1 MKELRNQSYREALKL
16 VVKGGFFGF
25 FKKFTSKP
33 KLSITMAD
41 MTGYGKCSNL
51 TWENI
56 SSTSQPSYAFLES
69 GNNIRNLTNLGLYI
83 AKYKQKV
90 RECNERKKK
99 EYNKKKLNKEELLN
113 KYTKKQYR
121 FLDSSS
127 ESSGYNSYNYG
138 RRVNAITE
146 KYIKCESEYNK
157 LEKASIYFFINMFKY
172 MSEILNDCLKLS
184 YPTESLKAVK
194 CIIAFFND
202 DKLIRLLF
210 GNTSSSNRSEISSI
224 SSVKKSIGKDAT
236 LGDIYS
242 MFVGNSVNRDDRFDR
257 SSDKTSMMG
266 SNFKMDIYFT
276 DKSLQPIY
284 KRFLEKLLNE
294 FVIRGKNL
302 MELEYKKI

>member
-1 MKELRNQSYREALKL
+1 MKNLKNQSYRDALKL

-25 FKKFTSKP
+25 FKKISSKP
-33 KLSITMAD
+33 KLSITMAE

-69 GNNIRNLTNLGLYI
+69 DSNIRNLTNLGLYI
-83 AKYKQKV
+83 AKYKQQV
-90 RECNERKKK
+90 IECNERKKK
-99 EYNKKKLNKEELLN
+99 KYDKKKLNKEELAK

-121 FLDSSS
+121 FLDSSRDS
-127 ESSGYNSYNYG
+127 QMYSYSRASST
-138 RRVNAITE
+138 TE
-146 KYIKCESEYNK
+146 KYLKCESEYNK
-157 LEKASIYFFINMFKY
+157 LEKASIYFFIYMFKY
-172 MSEILNDCLKLS
+172 MAEILNDCLKLS

-210 GNTSSSNRSEISSI
+210 GNTSNSNRSESSSI
-224 SSVKKSIGKDAT
+224 STVKKSIEKDST

-242 MFVGNSVNRDDRFDR
+242 MFVGNSGSSRNNGYGR
-257 SSDKTSMMG
+257 SYNKPSAMG
-266 SNFKMDIYFT
+266 SNFKMDIYFN

-294 FVIRGKNL
+294 FVIRGKTL
-302 MELEYKKI
+302 MEIEYKKL

>member
-99 EYNKKKLNKEELLN
+99 EYDKKKLNKEELVK

-121 FLDSSS
+121 FLDSSR
-127 ESSGYNSYNYG
+127 ERNYYDRSSLT
-138 RRVNAITE
+138 TE
-146 KYIKCESEYNK
+146 KYLKCESEYNK

-172 MSEILNDCLKLS
+172 MAEILNDCLKLS

-202 DKLIRLLF
+202 DKLIGLLF
-210 GNTSSSNRSEISSI
+210 GNTSNSNRSESSSI
-224 SSVKKSIGKDAT
+224 SSVKKSIEKDST

-242 MFVGNSVNRDDRFDR
+242 MFVGNSGSSRNNGYGR
-257 SSDKTSMMG
+257 SSNKPITMG

-284 KRFLEKLLNE
+284 KKFLEKLLNE